1 MLGTGVPVI
10 YSDSLSPQLHLLG
23 SLGPKAVR
31 AYRKD
36 GYRGRSDGQTFPV
49 GTFAAAKVE
58 LRITFAGGSSFLAF
72 GCEKI
77 FMAGRKADSD
87 IANIGSIFAKVGLL
101 NLL

>member
-1 MLGTGVPVI
+1 
-10 YSDSLSPQLHLLG
+10 
-23 SLGPKAVR
+23 
-31 AYRKD
+31 
-36 GYRGRSDGQTFPV
+36 V